1 MLEAYSQGGIAM
13 SQHDMMSCWLKRVAC
28 SVRGGVAYVCSASS
42 RICPATDTS
51 QSLDMYDAAAT
62 QLLQHLPLFSQ
73 LFVTVTAMQALD
85 AAFLA
90 PAAPVQ
96 RSVATSR
103 SLKRSSTRRVAS
115 KPVGNVPRLSFSF
128 LLLRFRV

>member
-73 LFVTVTAMQALD
+73 LFVSVTAMQALD

-90 PAAPVQ
+90 PAAPV
-96 RSVATSR
+96 AT
-103 SLKRSSTRRVAS
+103 KRCDFAELEEVLHPPSGEQAGWQCS
-115 KPVGNVPRLSFSF
+115 PVELQLPPAPV
-128 LLLRFRV
+128 